1 MIGQT
6 YQYYPT
12 TYSGYQYPQLQQ
24 PLTVQPTQPVQTVQP
39 LQNQVLA
46 WVQSEEEAQK
56 YPLSAG
62 QSIFLMN
69 QNENYLYAKSVDQL
83 GKTVFIKKKL
93 TDESE
98 PKDNQIDLSGYI
110 RRDELDTLISGI
122 IQREVEKKVSET
134 SFKAAKTRRKS
145 SNEEN

>member
-6 YQYYPT
+6 YPYYPA
-12 TYSGYQYPQLQQ
+12 TYSGYQYPQQPQQ
-24 PLTVQPTQPVQTVQP
+24 PVSIQQTQPVQI
-39 LQNQVLA
+39 QNQILA

-93 TDESE
+93 VDETE
-98 PKDNQIDLSGYI
+98 HKDGQVDLSGFI
-110 RRDELDTLISGI
+110 RRDEIESLVSDI
-122 IQREVEKKVSET
+122 IQREVERKVSEV
-134 SFKAAKTRRKS
+134 SFKAAKTRRKV
-145 SNEEN
+145 NTEGN